1 MPESGEPARDALR
14 HRDDTI
20 VDRYKGME
28 IRVRARR
35 FGHDAWTCTIRICGA
50 PHRVLQSVGA
60 TLRTTDAGIT
70 RQAALALA
78 FLEAMTLCDLILE
91 RKKPL

>member
-1 MPESGEPARDALR
+1 MPESQEPVRDALR
-14 HRDDTI
+14 HRDDVI

-35 FGHDAWTCTIRICGA
+35 FGQDAWTCTIRICGA
-50 PHRVLQSVGA
+50 PHRALQSVGA
-60 TLRTTDAGIT
+60 TLRATDAGTT
-70 RQAALALA
+70 RQAALAFG

-91 RKKPL
+91 RKAPL

>member
-1 MPESGEPARDALR
+1 MQ

-20 VDRYKGME
+20 VDQYKGME

-35 FGHDAWTCTIRICGA
+35 FGQDAWTCTIRICGA
-50 PHRVLQSVGA
+50 PHRALQSVGA
-60 TLRTTDAGIT
+60 TLRADAGT
-70 RQAALALA
+70 SRQAALAFG

-91 RKKPL
+91 RKKPI